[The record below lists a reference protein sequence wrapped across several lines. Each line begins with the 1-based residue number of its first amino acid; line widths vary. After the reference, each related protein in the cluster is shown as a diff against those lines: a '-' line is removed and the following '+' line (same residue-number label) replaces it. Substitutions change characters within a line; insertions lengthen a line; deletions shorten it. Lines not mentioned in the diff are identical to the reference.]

1 MQQTFSTGPEP
12 RIRLDRVGGDLEVH
26 GWDKREI
33 SLDWDGAQGGGQ
45 QEGNVLMLA
54 NCTGDLTLHVPY
66 DADVRLEGSL
76 GGDAEARD
84 IRRIELKQV
93 GGDVELTNI
102 GIDAP
107 PEQSGEAILIQ
118 EMHGELNIRRA
129 SSVRTRGKINGDA
142 TLEEV
147 VLVEIETVE
156 GDLELRESQQVLIG
170 NVAGDLEVEEV
181 GEALRCGNVGGDC
194 QVENSEQAEVSLGNI
209 GGDLEIDGAALLN
222 IGNVGGDCEVRAVLD
237 AVHVGNV
244 GGDLH
249 IDQVGGTLFV
259 GMTGSDAQLRGL
271 HNSVRL
277 GGIGGDLELEGD
289 FPPESK
295 THLQA
300 GGDVE
305 ITLPANANLSLQG
318 TVGGSISGTGLSFN
332 GNGNL
337 VRLVYGEGNAQ
348 INVSAGGDLELHGGS
363 QPRVN
368 SASMPWGE
376 FGREMADMG
385 EQMAREFMESFG
397 KVDWAGQAQ
406 GWTEGASRKVE
417 EHLRKVQRK
426 AEQNARKAEQ
436 NARKAEEHA
445 RSAEA
450 EARRDGKR
458 PDRFFV
464 RVNER
469 EWQMNPE
476 RLNDLVDRAQQAAL
490 DGVAGAMEAVERAVG
505 NLRMPRTSAPPP
517 PPTPPPTHPS
527 QWQSQSPNPSG
538 PSMPPM
544 PPMPPMQPMQPMRP
558 MRPMGQPLPPLPPL
572 NFASPANQAAPEPQ
586 EAGPDLE
593 KEREAILRMIAEG
606 RITPEEGDMLL
617 EGLGN

>member
-1 MQQTFSTGPEP
+1 MQQTFSAGPEP
-12 RIRLDRVGGDLEVH
+12 RIRLARVGGDLEVH

-33 SLDWDGAQGGGQ
+33 SLDWDSAQGGGQ
-45 QEGNVLMLA
+45 QEGNVLTLA
-54 NCTGDLTLHVPY
+54 NCAGDLTLHVPY
-66 DADVRLEGSL
+66 DADVRVEGGLAGS
-76 GGDAEARD
+76 AEVRG
-84 IRRIELKQV
+84 IRRIELNQV
-93 GGDVELTNI
+93 SGDVELTNI

-107 PEQSGEAILIQ
+107 PAESGEAILLQ
-118 EMHGELNIRRA
+118 EIAGDLNIRHA
-129 SSVRTRGKINGDA
+129 SSVRTRGKIKGDA

-147 VLVEIETVE
+147 ALVEVDTVE
-156 GDLELRESQQVLIG
+156 GDFEMRESGQALIG
-170 NVAGDLEVEEV
+170 HVGGDMEAEEI
-181 GEALRCGNVGGDC
+181 GEALRCGNIGGDC
-194 QVENSEQAEVSLGNI
+194 QVKNSEHAEVTLGNV
-209 GGDLEIDGAALLN
+209 GGDLEIDGAALLQV
-222 IGNVGGDCEVRAVLD
+222 GNVGGDCEVRAVLD
-237 AVHVGNV
+237 AVQVGNI

-249 IDQVGGTLFV
+249 LDQVGGTLFV

-277 GGIGGDLELEGD
+277 GGVGGDLELEGD

-318 TVGGSISGTGLSFN
+318 TVGGSISGTGLSFH

-348 INVSAGGDLELHGGS
+348 INISAGGDLELHGGS

-397 KVDWAGQAQ
+397 KVDWSGQAQ
-406 GWTEGASRKVE
+406 GWTDSASRKVE
-417 EHLRKVQRK
+417 EHMRKIR
-426 AEQNARKAEQ
+426 RKAEQ
-436 NARKAEEHA
+436 NARKAEERA
-445 RSAEA
+445 RAAEA
-450 EARRDGKR
+450 QARRTGQR
-458 PDRFFV
+458 ADRVFV

-476 RLNDLVDRAQQAAL
+476 RLTDLVDRAQQAAL
-490 DGVAGAMEAVERAVG
+490 DGVAGAMEAVERAVS
-505 NLRMPRTSAPPP
+505 NLRVPRQS
-517 PPTPPPTHPS
+517 TPPSPPNRPPS
-527 QWQSQSPNPSG
+527 QWQSQSSSPSG
-538 PSMPPM
+538 SPIPPI
-544 PPMPPMQPMQPMRP
+544 PPMPPMQPMRPMRP
-558 MRPMGQPLPPLPPL
+558 MAPMGQPLPPLPPL
-572 NFASPANQAAPEPQ
+572 NFASPANQAAPESR
-586 EAGPDLE
+586 EAAPDLE